1 GTSSPV
7 LEKKTLSFSSGGIK
21 TSRNSTTL
29 AQLSSTTSL
38 PNTDSSPPSSSLISS
53 SSSPTTE
60 SLLYTSDTQAEQT
73 QDPNTKN
80 GNLFT
85 GLKTSNELPS
95 HSYNTVVCSDD
106 GLYYFGGNLH
116 DGSFTNDLY
125 FFHFSMKQWN
135 QVTFG
140 NGPAM
145 RTQHSSIL
153 WNNSMYIFGGRN
165 ASGPKNDLYVYS
177 FETQLWSEVPT
188 EGAKPTARFG
198 HSAIVDDNHMIVFGG
213 IGVGEQSQQQAINEL
228 YSLNLETK
236 VWSLI
241 ISPAVPTP
249 RAFHTATFYKGQMWV
264 IGGQDAQTNLLDEI
278 YTFSTTSNTWSKIQ
292 LEGSSSLFTA
302 RSSHTASLLQDSI
315 IITGGNTKSNPSSLE
330 IFEIDLFQ
338 KKMYKIQTT
347 NQGQSRVGHTSIV
360 KNSTLFIWGGG
371 ESSIDYFSFGKD
383 EFEEDFVEDDYELTR
398 LQNIPKIMWE
408 ASLMKKHP
416 EILDLRERTQM
427 LSGIKSY
434 AKTLAMPSFTENKNS
449 LSHQIVLQLI
459 MEYLER
465 HTDYHK
471 AIKAIQNESGI
482 LHQPT
487 ESGESR
493 LVSLLR
499 LAKPRLRNKNVFDT
513 DLDVFS
519 KEEGNNDPEVQVVDH
534 LYSRNDENEEED
546 INVWEEGEDTTRN
559 IRKTEADG
567 KLTIKAATLNKLIH
581 YLAPEKEKK
590 HDVNLMKAFLYTH
603 TSFTTSENLL
613 KKLIQRYSVP
623 NNNNDPVYK
632 REVVDPIRSRVC
644 GVLKYWIDKCSW
656 DFKSGPGADKLVA
669 AINNFI
675 DGSLTRDANPN
686 IKKLRSL
693 LNQVRTTDSI
703 YSSDPPE
710 PKVPKNIFSPQLSL
724 AHIDELEIARQMTLI
739 EYRLFRNIPPPEFLI
754 RITSFGEFQY
764 NMANSP
770 NLVTLLNRTTD
781 VSRWVVYTV
790 LNSDSKKSR
799 AKMVEKFIK
808 TIECLR
814 NLNNYQ
820 TMYSIFLGFS
830 NPLLQAMPD
839 LFTPRHK
846 EIIADLENLFSK
858 TDNYKNYRDA
868 LLKSPSPPIGVGII
882 PLVLVLQEEIA
893 SIESQTPSMMNNLI
907 NFVKRQNLY
916 NVISKIEEYQL
927 RPYNL
932 QPVHQISTF
941 INKIQK
947 VSDAELTELAG
958 KIIN

>member
-1 GTSSPV
+1 
-7 LEKKTLSFSSGGIK
+7 
-21 TSRNSTTL
+21 
-29 AQLSSTTSL
+29 
-38 PNTDSSPPSSSLISS
+38 
-53 SSSPTTE
+53 
-60 SLLYTSDTQAEQT
+60 
-73 QDPNTKN
+73 
-80 GNLFT
+80 
-85 GLKTSNELPS
+85 
-95 HSYNTVVCSDD
+95 
-106 GLYYFGGNLH
+106 
-116 DGSFTNDLY
+116 
-125 FFHFSMKQWN
+125 
-135 QVTFG
+135 
-140 NGPAM
+140 
-145 RTQHSSIL
+145 
-153 WNNSMYIFGGRN
+153 
-165 ASGPKNDLYVYS
+165 
-177 FETQLWSEVPT
+177 
-188 EGAKPTARFG
+188 
-198 HSAIVDDNHMIVFGG
+198 
-213 IGVGEQSQQQAINEL
+213 
-228 YSLNLETK
+228 
-236 VWSLI
+236 
-241 ISPAVPTP
+241 
-249 RAFHTATFYKGQMWV
+249 
-264 IGGQDAQTNLLDEI
+264 
-278 YTFSTTSNTWSKIQ
+278 
-292 LEGSSSLFTA
+292 
-302 RSSHTASLLQDSI
+302 
-315 IITGGNTKSNPSSLE
+315 
-330 IFEIDLFQ
+330 
-338 KKMYKIQTT
+338 
-347 NQGQSRVGHTSIV
+347 
-360 KNSTLFIWGGG
+360 
-371 ESSIDYFSFGKD
+371 
-383 EFEEDFVEDDYELTR
+383 
-398 LQNIPKIMWE
+398 
-408 ASLMKKHP
+408 MKKHP

-427 LSGIKSY
+427 LTGIKSY

-519 KEEGNNDPEVQVVDH
+519 KEEGNNDLEVQVVDH
-534 LYSRNDENEEED
+534 LYRRFENEEED

-567 KLTIKAATLNKLIH
+567 KISIKAATLNKLIH

-590 HDVNLMKAFLYTH
+590 NDVNLLKAFLYTH
-603 TSFTTSENLL
+603 TSFTSSENLL

-623 NNNNDPVYK
+623 NANNNDPSYK

-669 AINNFI
+669 ALNNFI
-675 DGSLTRDANPN
+675 DGSLTRDGNPN

-693 LNQVRTTDSI
+693 LIQVRSNELV
-703 YSSDPPE
+703 YSTNPPE
-710 PKVPKNIFSPQLSL
+710 PKVPKNIFSPQLALS
-724 AHIDELEIARQMTLI
+724 HIDELEIARQMTLI

-754 RITSFGEFQY
+754 RTTTFGEFQY

-790 LNSDSKKSR
+790 LHSDTKKSR
-799 AKMVEKFIK
+799 AKMVEKFIRVL
-808 TIECLR
+808 ECLR
-814 NLNNYQ
+814 TLNNYQ

-839 LFTPRHK
+839 LFTLRHK
-846 EIIADLENLFSK
+846 EIIADHENLFSK
-858 TDNYKNYRDA
+858 NDNYKNYKDA
-868 LLKSPSPPIGVGII
+868 LQKSPNPCI

-893 SIESQTPSMMNNLI
+893 YIEKEQPSMMNNLI

-916 NVISKIEEYQL
+916 NIISKIEEYQL

-941 INKIQK
+941 INKLPK